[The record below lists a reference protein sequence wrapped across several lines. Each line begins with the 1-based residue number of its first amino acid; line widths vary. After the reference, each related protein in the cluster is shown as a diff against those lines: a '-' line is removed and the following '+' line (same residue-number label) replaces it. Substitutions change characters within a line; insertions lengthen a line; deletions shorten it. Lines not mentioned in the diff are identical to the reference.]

1 MANSEVTLGWKK
13 KKKDHH
19 SPAPVSLEKHYMCSM
34 LALVA
39 KVSAV
44 LDLFIYKVYTWDH
57 YLCSKM
63 RQRDSVVLLIEKSF
77 PGFSQAAKGFG
88 LQFSE
93 H

>member
-1 MANSEVTLGWKK
+1 
-13 KKKDHH
+13 
-19 SPAPVSLEKHYMCSM
+19 MCSM

-39 KVSAV
+39 KVSAI

-57 YLCSKM
+57 YLCSKL
-63 RQRDSVVLLIEKSF
+63 RQRDSVVLLIEKNFPSF
-77 PGFSQAAKGFG
+77 FPAPKGFG

>member
-1 MANSEVTLGWKK
+1 MEKEK
-13 KKKDHH
+13 EKKDHH
-19 SPAPVSLEKHYMCSM
+19 SRVPVSLEKHYLCSM

-57 YLCSKM
+57 YLYSKL

-77 PGFSQAAKGFG
+77 PMSPKDLDYNSQNIESR
-88 LQFSE
+88 LTI
-93 H
+93 